1 MTDYEE
7 DENVRINIA
16 MEFNLPLLKKM
27 KRAEIIN
34 TIQME
39 IDFAVGDVMKELDIC
54 LEQGS

>member
-27 KRAEIIN
+27 KRAELIN

>member
-7 DENVRINIA
+7 DENVRINIS

-34 TIQME
+34 NIQME